1 MCFSS
6 ESFYICK
13 PIGVHLA
20 EVYATGK
27 RDLAPSG
34 SSCCHLWPFLVAPE
48 LPMSVVQMLYI
59 TSGDCATCM
68 LFGFVVYIYLVL
80 ICSHMRVCVCGCIEK
95 QSEPVRWASCAG
107 RTRTAPENAKVCPV
121 FLCGVHWYKQANE
134 KHIVYFSCN
143 FYCFRALLF
152 FFYWYKTT
160 AQRQSLCLLKGDN
173 VIINSG
179 VCWTL
184 LSCRRGLRKLQLRTR
199 SPI

>member
-48 LPMSVVQMLYI
+48 LPMSIVQTLYI

-95 QSEPVRWASCAG
+95 ESEPVR
-107 RTRTAPENAKVCPV
+107 
-121 FLCGVHWYKQANE
+121 
-134 KHIVYFSCN
+134 
-143 FYCFRALLF
+143 
-152 FFYWYKTT
+152 
-160 AQRQSLCLLKGDN
+160 
-173 VIINSG
+173 
-179 VCWTL
+179 
-184 LSCRRGLRKLQLRTR
+184 
-199 SPI
+199 